1 MCYEIAALYANLPP
15 EDRAKIDALI
25 YKLLVEQ
32 RRRGKE
38 AAVMNPEQVTI
49 LAYAAARSARELF
62 PEWFAEKSDQEIINE
77 IAAAVQRAGEKV
89 PG

>member
-1 MCYEIAALYANLPP
+1 MCYEIAALYASLPT

-38 AAVMNPEQVTI
+38 AGSYE
-49 LAYAAARSARELF
+49 S
-62 PEWFAEKSDQEIINE
+62 
-77 IAAAVQRAGEKV
+77 
-89 PG
+89 